1 MASVKSEFY
10 ITLPSNASM
19 KVFPRNTQSHFITK
33 LASALSLVNK
43 YEVGLS
49 EIIIPRSFFNIT
61 YSNNKYDLTYEE
73 EIMQHEDYIKYEIPL
88 TPLTEN
94 ESLNKTEISLIETLN
109 KNIHTLTKS
118 NIVTFILENDD
129 IIIRIWD
136 DAEIHINPEKAEKLL
151 YILNLPLKDTILS
164 ETSSFKFRK
173 TTANLNNQVFF
184 IIDKKN
190 RKEEK
195 FLIPL
200 IASNQHIRD
209 KSRKLSLFDHININ
223 IMAYCKTD
231 KVYFFKPENT
241 KTVYFHTTDD
251 YVAYISSSNAPT
263 LLKSLSL
270 STADIMLDRNEMLTY
285 NDIEIEP
292 SSGEWFHIVKK
303 KSKKIPTVIKKT
315 EELFLPIGHYT
326 SAEEL
331 FSAFKVVKLNVLVNK
346 KVELSIPEN
355 TQLRL
360 GSGLK
365 DLLGFK
371 EEFFTYGKYI
381 SDYPL
386 ELNAGI
392 TEIFVYTDIIES
404 HHVGDVS
411 APLLRVIPLS
421 GEKDEQIVRIYN
433 NPIYFPVKKKYIE
446 TIEIELRNSSGNNI
460 TFVSGKTILVL
471 SFREREKL

>member
-1 MASVKSEFY
+1 
-10 ITLPSNASM
+10 
-19 KVFPRNTQSHFITK
+19 
-33 LASALSLVNK
+33 
-43 YEVGLS
+43 
-49 EIIIPRSFFNIT
+49 
-61 YSNNKYDLTYEE
+61 
-73 EIMQHEDYIKYEIPL
+73 
-88 TPLTEN
+88 
-94 ESLNKTEISLIETLN
+94 
-109 KNIHTLTKS
+109 
-118 NIVTFILENDD
+118 
-129 IIIRIWD
+129 
-136 DAEIHINPEKAEKLL
+136 
-151 YILNLPLKDTILS
+151 
-164 ETSSFKFRK
+164 
-173 TTANLNNQVFF
+173 
-184 IIDKKN
+184 
-190 RKEEK
+190 
-195 FLIPL
+195 
-200 IASNQHIRD
+200 
-209 KSRKLSLFDHININ
+209 
-223 IMAYCKTD
+223 MAYCKTD